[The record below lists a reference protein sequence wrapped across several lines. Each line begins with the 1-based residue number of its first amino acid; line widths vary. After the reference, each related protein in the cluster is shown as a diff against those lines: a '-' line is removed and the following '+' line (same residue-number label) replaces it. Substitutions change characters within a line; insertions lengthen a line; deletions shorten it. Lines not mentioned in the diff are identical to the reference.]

1 MLVLRH
7 HGFTFNKQGNK
18 QMANYYDAWGATYD
32 NEGIVTVWQLNSA
45 AGIYKAESVEEAQ
58 KAADSII
65 LSLKGSNLAAVFY
78 NTIESLTV
86 A

>member
-1 MLVLRH
+1 
-7 HGFTFNKQGNK
+7 
-18 QMANYYDAWGATYD
+18 MANYYDSWGATYD

-58 KAADSII
+58 KAADSIN
-65 LSLKGSNLAAVFY
+65 LSLKGSNLETVFY
-78 NTIESLTV
+78 KTIEGLTV

>member
-1 MLVLRH
+1 
-7 HGFTFNKQGNK
+7 
-18 QMANYYDAWGATYD
+18 MANYCDAWGATYD
-32 NEGIVTVWQLNSA
+32 NAGIVTVWQLNSA

-58 KAADSII
+58 KAADKINQ
-65 LSLKGSNLAAVFY
+65 SLKCSNFAAVFY

>member
-1 MLVLRH
+1 MTL
-7 HGFTFNKQGNK
+7 
-18 QMANYYDAWGATYD
+18 ANYYDAWGATYD
-32 NEGIVTVWQLNSA
+32 NAGIVTVWQLNSE
-45 AGIYKAESVEEAQ
+45 AGTYRAESAEEAQ
-58 KAADSII
+58 KAADKIN

>member
-1 MLVLRH
+1 MTL
-7 HGFTFNKQGNK
+7 
-18 QMANYYDAWGATYD
+18 ANYYDACVATYD

-58 KAADSII
+58 KAADKIN

>member
-1 MLVLRH
+1 MVSH
-7 HGFTFNKQGNK
+7 SINKVIK

-45 AGIYKAESVEEAQ
+45 AGIYKAESVEEAE
-58 KAADSII
+58 KAADTIN

>member
-1 MLVLRH
+1 MVPH
-7 HGFTFNKQGNK
+7 SINKVIK

-45 AGIYKAESVEEAQ
+45 AGIYKAESVEKAE
-58 KAADSII
+58 KAADRIN

>member
-1 MLVLRH
+1 
-7 HGFTFNKQGNK
+7 
-18 QMANYYDAWGATYD
+18 MANYYDAWGATYD

-58 KAADSII
+58 KAADSIN
-65 LSLKGSNLAAVFY
+65 LSLKGSNLETVFY
-78 NTIESLTV
+78 KTIEGLTV

>member
-1 MLVLRH
+1 M
-7 HGFTFNKQGNK
+7 T
-18 QMANYYDAWGATYD
+18 NYYDVALATYD

-58 KAADSII
+58 KAAAQIN
-65 LSLKGSNLAAVFY
+65 LSLKGSNSNLAALFY
-78 NTIESLTV
+78 NTIEGLAV